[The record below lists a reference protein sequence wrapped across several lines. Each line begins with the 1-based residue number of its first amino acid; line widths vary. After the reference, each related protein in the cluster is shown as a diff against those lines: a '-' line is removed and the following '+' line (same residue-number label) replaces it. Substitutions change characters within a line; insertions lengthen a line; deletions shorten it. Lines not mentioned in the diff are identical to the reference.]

1 MDDSERAVGADGEE
15 TDATAAS
22 VNPNEAQVATD
33 ATAPAPLHHLAHNCY
48 PFTNETGPNPEHRR
62 RIQNIIDFFGNTPT
76 TQADDDGVSHMNSNN
91 SNPNE
96 AVYSAQA
103 GPYNMR
109 EIREIYWQDPQ
120 SWQWLPAMIMWNT
133 LANSHVS
140 CRKDDDDDDLDDLP
154 ELVDL

>member
-1 MDDSERAVGADGEE
+1 MGDLERAVGADGEE

-33 ATAPAPLHHLAHNCY
+33 ATAPAPLHHLAHNFY

-76 TQADDDGVSHMNSNN
+76 TQADDDDVSHMNSNN

-103 GPYNMR
+103 GPYSMR
-109 EIREIYWQDPQ
+109 EILEIYWQDPA
-120 SWQWLPAMIMWNT
+120 AMFMWNQNT
-133 LANSHVS
+133 LDNSY
-140 CRKDDDDDDLDDLP
+140 DDDDDDHNDLDYLP